1 MITSPV
7 QFQDYNTVWLFQV
20 SLYDRHI
27 HALNKV
33 TKHYKNAF
41 LLKDLVEL
49 FKILNICADRVGENE
64 EVYQTPLLEI
74 LKICAKPF
82 MKERAS
88 DENTYEQIAIE
99 SISQLGMYIYA
110 MLMLDV
116 NWTPS
121 RSDSL
126 TYED

>member
-1 MITSPV
+1 M
-7 QFQDYNTVWLFQV
+7 
-20 SLYDRHI
+20 
-27 HALNKV
+27 
-33 TKHYKNAF
+33 
-41 LLKDLVEL
+41 VEL

-116 NWTPS
+116 N
-121 RSDSL
+121 
-126 TYED
+126 